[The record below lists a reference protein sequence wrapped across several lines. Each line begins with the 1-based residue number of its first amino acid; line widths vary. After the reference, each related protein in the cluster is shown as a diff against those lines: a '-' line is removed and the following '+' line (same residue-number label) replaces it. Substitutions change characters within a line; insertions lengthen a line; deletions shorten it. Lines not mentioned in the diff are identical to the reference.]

1 MGGTGN
7 NSRDINMPRTS
18 YVIVTPAF
26 NEAQYLSDTIKSVV
40 FQTIL
45 PRIWVIVDDGSR
57 DATPDIIQSYAKAYS
72 WIRYVRREKE
82 AGQTYYASNVYA
94 ILYGL
99 TYLQDED
106 YDFLAVLDAD
116 IVLCPDYYEQVFERF
131 DRYPELGIAAGT
143 YLEKEGTK
151 FVKARIDR
159 HSTPKAIQVF
169 RRACYEKAG
178 GYKPFP
184 YGGEDSGMEVMARM
198 QGWQTWSFEE
208 IEVIHNRPVG
218 TAITGSIL
226 KARFNLG
233 ISDYSL
239 GTHPLFMVFKS
250 LKRCAWEPPYLLS
263 GMFRMAGYCFGW
275 LRQHARPLPLEA
287 RQYLREEQLLRLKS
301 LVVKTPVPAW
311 TPHEE

>member
-1 MGGTGN
+1 MQTERPN
-7 NSRDINMPRTS
+7 Q

-26 NEAQYLSDTIKSVV
+26 NEAQYIGATIKSVV
-40 FQTIL
+40 AQTIL
-45 PRIWVIVDDGSR
+45 PVAWVIVDDGST
-57 DATPDIIQSYAKAYS
+57 DTTACIIQSYAKACS
-72 WIRYVRREKE
+72 WIHYVHREKE
-82 AGQTYYASNVYA
+82 PGQTYYGSNVYA

-116 IVLCPDYYEQVFERF
+116 IVLCPDYYEQVFKKF
-131 DRYPELGIAAGT
+131 DRYPELGIATGT
-143 YLEKEGTK
+143 YLEKEGAR

-159 HSTPKAIQVF
+159 RSTPKAIQVF
-169 RRACYEKAG
+169 QRACYERAG

-250 LKRCAWEPPYLLS
+250 LKRCAWEPPYFLS
-263 GMFRMAGYCFGW
+263 GVSRMAGYFFGW
-275 LRQHARPLPLEA
+275 LTQRSRPLPLEA

-301 LVVKTPVPAW
+301 LVKKTPLPAW
-311 TPHEE
+311 TPHEK